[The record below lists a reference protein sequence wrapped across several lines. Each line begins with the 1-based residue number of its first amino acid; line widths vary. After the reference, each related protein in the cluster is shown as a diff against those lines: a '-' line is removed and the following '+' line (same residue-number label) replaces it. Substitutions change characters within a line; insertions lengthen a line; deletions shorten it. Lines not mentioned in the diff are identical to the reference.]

1 MANGGIDPAT
11 MYLIQSQAGLLG
23 PNKYSQFQ
31 GQRIPIAG
39 DKGPATDVH
48 GNTIPSY
55 ATAAAT
61 PGVDMN
67 QAYLDALANPGKVTT
82 PGGYDHSSDTPS
94 VLSAFLD
101 TNKSGG
107 TGAGGYSNQ
116 GFFDT
121 LNKLQSAT
129 GATGGGSG
137 TAKSGAQMAQD
148 EVDARNAQG
157 PADPTTPT
165 AAPAA
170 ATPGTTLNS
179 TPTSP
184 FGSLT
189 PRFQE
194 GDGRDSGGR
203 GAQLATAPG
212 SLIGYSDEFGDQLP
226 LYANPKMTPQ
236 GMTDDM
242 RSYMLDGS
250 QRMHDMK
257 AGTLAPGTPW
267 LAPPAGLNGG
277 GGMIPAAQTPSATP
291 SATPQMA
298 QSPIGP
304 MAPPSAANA
313 SWMADALKKSQQIG
327 WGSPMGGSTSGM
339 S

>member
-170 ATPGTTLNS
+170 VTPGTTLNS
-179 TPTSP
+179 TPTQR
-184 FGSLT
+184 LT
-189 PRFQE
+189 PVAGTGQVENTFGNVEQADPY
-194 GDGRDSGGR
+194 GIQGYTDPISGRLMPRVAG
-203 GAQLATAPG
+203 QL
-212 SLIGYSDEFGDQLP
+212 
-226 LYANPKMTPQ
+226 PQ
-236 GMTDDM
+236 GMDAQTQASM
-242 RSYMLDGS
+242 IGPLGMAHL
-250 QRMHDMK
+250 QQ
-257 AGTLAPGTPW
+257 AGIF
-267 LAPPAGLNGG
+267 PAG
-277 GGMIPAAQTPSATP
+277 QTSFPSATP
-291 SATPQMA
+291 SATPSAVPQMA
-298 QSPIGP
+298 QMAQMAQMPPAGP
-304 MAPPSAANA
+304 LASSSSANA
-313 SWMADALKKSQQIG
+313 SWMADALKKKDQIG